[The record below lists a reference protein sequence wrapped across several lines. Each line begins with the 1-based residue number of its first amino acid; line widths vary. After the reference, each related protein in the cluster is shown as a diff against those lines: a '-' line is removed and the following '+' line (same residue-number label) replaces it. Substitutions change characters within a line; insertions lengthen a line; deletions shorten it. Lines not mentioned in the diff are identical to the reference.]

1 MRKYKYYA
9 IWSDNNHRF
18 GNPKNAYSGMKI
30 GFPDIMIEARNL
42 NHAFELIAI
51 INNLMKG
58 KDREELRQVL
68 IEHGW
73 EL

>member
-9 IWSDNNHRF
+9 IWSDNNHKF
-18 GNPKNAYSGMKI
+18 GNPKRSYSGMKI
-30 GFPDIMIEARNL
+30 GFPDIMIEARNIY
-42 NHAFELIAI
+42 HADELIAI
-51 INNLMKG
+51 INNLMKE